1 MLAGAVVAQPV
12 FMARKKFPFDAQ
24 WIAVSLNDKP
34 FPGERADRP
43 TLTLDETLRVRGFG
57 ACNTYSATAY
67 PLQQQA
73 FAVGPI
79 ALTQRECPKAT
90 MDVEKAFLLALRT
103 AQQWDTEPG
112 KLVIAGQNG
121 KLVFERTFDI
131 RTCRPLAD
139 RVQDVGADFSC
150 IPASPVGS
158 SVNLTSWKASRVERW
173 PIEISVVCG
182 NCCFSMV

>member
-1 MLAGAVVAQPV
+1 M
-12 FMARKKFPFDAQ
+12 
-24 WIAVSLNDKP
+24 
-34 FPGERADRP
+34 
-43 TLTLDETLRVRGFG
+43 RGFG

-121 KLVFERTFDI
+121 KLVFERTF
-131 RTCRPLAD
+131 
-139 RVQDVGADFSC
+139 
-150 IPASPVGS
+150 
-158 SVNLTSWKASRVERW
+158 
-173 PIEISVVCG
+173 
-182 NCCFSMV
+182 

>member
-1 MLAGAVVAQPV
+1 MRLTPSLKATALGTFVLGTMLAGAVVAQPV

-79 ALTQRECPKAT
+79 ALTKRECPKVA
-90 MDVEKAFLLALRT
+90 MDAERAFLLALRT

-121 KLVFERTFDI
+121 KLVFERTF
-131 RTCRPLAD
+131 
-139 RVQDVGADFSC
+139 
-150 IPASPVGS
+150 
-158 SVNLTSWKASRVERW
+158 
-173 PIEISVVCG
+173 
-182 NCCFSMV
+182 